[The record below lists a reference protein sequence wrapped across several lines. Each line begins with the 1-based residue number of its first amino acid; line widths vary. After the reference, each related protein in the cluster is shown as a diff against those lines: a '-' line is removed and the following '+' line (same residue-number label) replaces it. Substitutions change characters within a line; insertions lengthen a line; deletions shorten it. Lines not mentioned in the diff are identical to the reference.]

1 MNIGPL
7 DKRCLI
13 ERRVTEQD
21 PIYGAPT
28 DAWEEVCKSW
38 CNLQDELPSRSEAL
52 KNGLNIATG
61 RTRLRMRY
69 RADLD
74 SSMRVTLYRP
84 TAQIYQII
92 GGPAELGAKDG
103 IELLLERY
111 SA

>member
-1 MNIGPL
+1 MNLGAL

-13 ERRVTEQD
+13 ERRGTGQD
-21 PIYGAPT
+21 PIYGTPVNE
-28 DAWEEVCKSW
+28 WEPVTLAW
-38 CNLQDELPSRSEAL
+38 CNLQDELPSRSESI
-52 KNGLNIATG
+52 KKGLNLAAN

>member
-13 ERRVTEQD
+13 ERRGTGKD
-21 PIYGAPT
+21 PIYGTPV

-52 KNGLNIATG
+52 KNGLNIAAG

-69 RADLD
+69 RTDLD

-84 TAQIYQII
+84 AEQIYQII